1 MKFLAD
7 MGISPR
13 TAGFLNG
20 RGHDAVHL
28 HDQQLDRLDD
38 SAILD
43 KARREDRVASLRRAF
58 LRLRRPDLLDL
69 TADIEK
75 AQDHLRYLFDEVR
88 GYAAPIRLKLEPVDL
103 GKRLRETWQHLDQT
117 RKGRDARLQEALV
130 PFSLVC
136 RADPVALG
144 QVFRNIL
151 ENSLSMCADPVI
163 IQVQW
168 TEVMYKSGHALQ
180 IKLRDNGPGFTPEAR
195 QRIFEPFFTTK
206 IQGTGLG
213 MAIAKRIVEAH
224 GGEIAIGNSQLPGAE
239 IQVTVSRDGS

>member
-1 MKFLAD
+1 MMAGLAHE
-7 MGISPR
+7 SRNALQR
-13 TAGFLNG
+13 THACLE
-20 RGHDAVHL
+20 L
-28 HDQQLDRLDD
+28 LQL
-38 SAILD
+38 
-43 KARREDRVASLRRAF
+43 KAED
-58 LRLRRPDLLDL
+58 RPDLLDL

-88 GYAAPIRLKLEPVDL
+88 GYAAPIRLKPEPVDL
-103 GKRLRETWQHLDQT
+103 GKLLRETWQQLHQT
-117 RKGRDARLQEALV
+117 RKGREARLVEAVV
-130 PFSLVC
+130 PFNLVC

-168 TEVMYKSGHALQ
+168 AQVMYKSGHAIQ
-180 IKLRDNGPGFTPEAR
+180 AKLRDNGPGFSPEAR
-195 QRIFEPFFTTK
+195 ARVFEPFFTTK

-224 GGEIAIGNSQLPGAE
+224 GGEIAIGASQPPGAE
-239 IQVTVSRDGS
+239 IQLTVLRDGP